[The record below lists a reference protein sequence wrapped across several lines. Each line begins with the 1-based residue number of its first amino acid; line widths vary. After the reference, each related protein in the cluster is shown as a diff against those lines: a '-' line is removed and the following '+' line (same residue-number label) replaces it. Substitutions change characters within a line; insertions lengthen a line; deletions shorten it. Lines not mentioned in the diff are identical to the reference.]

1 MSNRSLRRALA
12 PLLLVGAL
20 SGTALALGSA
30 PAGAAATIAQ
40 ASRCEGDIP
49 RLDVTIANDEAA
61 DLTVDLRL
69 EATVVEAGAVVP
81 AEGQVTLTV
90 TYPQTAGT
98 IAVVDSATDA
108 VLASVPLTA
117 ADPGCELPD
126 ETSSDISVSSAS
138 PCEEGELLPEVIVTN
153 DSPIDAVVDVY
164 IDGELSLGLFQ
175 VPGGESVSQA
185 LVYGDAT
192 HVEVR
197 DSATGQVL
205 AEGDLAATQC
215 PGGQVPPAA
224 APAPAVALEHAP
236 AYTG

>member
-1 MSNRSLRRALA
+1 MTNRSLRRALA
-12 PLLLVGAL
+12 PLLLVGTL
-20 SGTALALGSA
+20 SGTALALGSS
-30 PAGAAATIAQ
+30 PAGAATTIAQ

-61 DLTVDLRL
+61 ALSVDLRID
-69 EATVVEAGAVVP
+69 ATIVETDAAVP
-81 AEGQVTLTV
+81 AAGQVTLTV
-90 TYPQTAGT
+90 TYPQGAGT
-98 IAVVDSATDA
+98 IAVVDAATDA

-117 ADPGCELPD
+117 ADPGCELPN
-126 ETSSDISVSSAS
+126 ESSSDISVSSAS
-138 PCEEGELLPEVIVTN
+138 PCQEGELLPEVTVTN
-153 DSPIDAVVDVY
+153 DSPIDAVVDIY
-164 IDGELSLGLFQ
+164 IDGELSLDLLQ
-175 VPGGESVSQA
+175 VPGGQSVSQA

-205 AEGDLAATQC
+205 AEGELAPTQC

-224 APAPAVALEHAP
+224 APAPAVPLEHAP